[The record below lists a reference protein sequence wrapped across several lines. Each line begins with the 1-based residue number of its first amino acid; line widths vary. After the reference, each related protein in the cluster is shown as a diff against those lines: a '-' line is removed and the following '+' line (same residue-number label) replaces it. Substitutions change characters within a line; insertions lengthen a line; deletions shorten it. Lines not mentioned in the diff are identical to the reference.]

1 MTNKFKPKGITMEE
15 LFRLRLSNI
24 LSQLTNDQQEELFD
38 TLYKEPKFQPE
49 GYPYKYSTKSFY
61 ELTDEEIKYLHDNFI
76 EIQFSAYPKLQG
88 EDIRNVI
95 IFPFKS

>member
-1 MTNKFKPKGITMEE
+1 MEYTNKSKGTTMADLFK
-15 LFRLRLSNI
+15 LRLSNI

-38 TLYKEPKFQPE
+38 TLYEEPKFQPE
-49 GYPYKYSTKSFY
+49 GYPYKYSTKSFD

-76 EIQFSAYPKLQG
+76 EIQFSDYPKLQG

-95 IFPFKS
+95 IYPFKN